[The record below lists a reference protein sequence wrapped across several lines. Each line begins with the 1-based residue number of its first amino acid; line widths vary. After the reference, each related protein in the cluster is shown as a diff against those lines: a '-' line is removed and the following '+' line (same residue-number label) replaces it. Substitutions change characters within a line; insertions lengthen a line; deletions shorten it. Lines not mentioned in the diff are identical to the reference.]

1 MAEDDAALPMTHV
14 NVYSTR
20 ADSGSGFLFVLM
32 NSRSRRSIR
41 TRTRAIGH
49 GELLK
54 GKVVSRGIASS
65 CLESQVRI
73 IFSRDFIHCSITNG
87 KVYISTRLLR
97 RSRF

>member
-20 ADSGSGFLFVLM
+20 ADSESGFLFVLM

-54 GKVVSRGIASS
+54 GKVVSRGI
-65 CLESQVRI
+65 SQVMRRI
-73 IFSRDFIHCSITNG
+73 YSCDLCLQTFFFFYSKILTSYLRKYA
-87 KVYISTRLLR
+87 KVL
-97 RSRF
+97 